1 VKALLI
7 HGAGGGAWEWQCWQ
21 PAFAAGGLESE
32 AIELEPAAEG
42 LAATRYEDYL
52 AQVSRA
58 ARGHHVLI
66 GASLGALLAL
76 EAAARLDPIALVLI
90 NPVPPAPWHRLLPPR
105 RFPAVIPWSRTAS
118 LEGTRRAMPDA
129 EPEVVAFAASRWRDE
144 SGAVLAAAWS
154 GRVFPPPKAP
164 RLVLI
169 SEADEELPPA
179 AMDRFARDIGAETWS
194 LPELGHLSPLLG
206 PNAASLAEGVARWLR
221 ARARSR

>member
-1 VKALLI
+1 MKALLI
-7 HGAGGGAWEWQCWQ
+7 HGAGGGAWEWQRWL
-21 PAFAAGGLESE
+21 PALAADGLEAE
-32 AIELEPAAEG
+32 AIELEPGLEG

-52 AQVSRA
+52 AQVLRA
-58 ARGHHVLI
+58 ARGHHALI

-76 EAAARLDPIALVLI
+76 EAAARLEPLALVLI

-105 RFPAVIPWSRTAS
+105 CFPAVIPWSRSAS

-129 EPEVVAFAASRWRDE
+129 AAECVAFAASRWRDE

-164 RLVLI
+164 CLVLI

-179 AMDRFARDIGAETWS
+179 AMRACAQGLGCEIRS
-194 LPELGHLSPLLG
+194 LAGLGHLSPLLG
-206 PNAASLAEGVARWLR
+206 PQAVPLAQEAARWLM
-221 ARARSR
+221 ARATSR